1 MEFLCRT
8 SILSSGLSGIVYFPC
23 NTGHPLK
30 MLDIVDIRPLYPKL
44 VLTIHNLNLFHVM
57 F

>member
-1 MEFLCRT
+1 MEFLCST
-8 SILSSGLSGIVYFPC
+8 SILSSGLCGIVYFPC